1 MFKKYKWKNR
11 LLISYF
17 NDDDFHSFIREEVY
31 RYFIQNSHE
40 IEERL
45 LIYLAVTRNDFKIN
59 QIQIFNEDTIGL
71 FLIGLDG
78 TVKKYSK
85 DLTILDGLID
95 VIDSMPMRKLGIKK

>member
-17 NDDDFHSFIREEVY
+17 NDDDFHSFIREEVN

-59 QIQIFNEDTIGL
+59 QIQIFKQDTKRH
-71 FLIGLDG
+71 FLLGLDL
-78 TVKKYSK
+78 TLKK
-85 DLTILDGLID
+85 
-95 VIDSMPMRKLGIKK
+95 